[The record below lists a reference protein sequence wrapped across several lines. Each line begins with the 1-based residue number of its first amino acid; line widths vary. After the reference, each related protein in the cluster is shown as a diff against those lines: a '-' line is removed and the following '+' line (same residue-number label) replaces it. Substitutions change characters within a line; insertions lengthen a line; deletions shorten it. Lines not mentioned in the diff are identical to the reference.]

1 MRERRLDTV
10 GLRLWGRPLDDAQF
24 SRAISALGAL
34 LAASKARDATA
45 FQRWVKGVDIAAEL
59 TGALAARPDGRR
71 RIAWTISP
79 VVDAKGKVDDIQQLG
94 LDPAALADA
103 WAAALAPLP
112 GWDPRGAP
120 SFEVR
125 AADFDLASHAQ
136 IGEWLGPRGA
146 LTASFVADPELGAGY
161 PFEWPIR
168 VAVVPGTGS
177 EGLLD
182 RLRMF
187 AQTQHGWMLDLVDFV
202 TPETPLEGCSILL
215 APWSLQAAVEWLA
228 IGPQRFDAASLI
240 ALDGLEFTSDLS
252 VGDVRRELI
261 ESANP
266 SVVGVVEVPADER
279 DRWFVDLIRELS
291 HDHTLDH
298 ALRLATAS
306 GAVPLV
312 IANPREIT
320 RMSVREA
327 AVIAVNSLER
337 FEGDLVELP
346 SMPAGS
352 FPMGPGRYPRT
363 EVIRLFQDPQAF
375 GQESRGATAVSILS
389 QIQWDFEG
397 GGQGTTEPE
406 PPDGYETGGNG
417 GEEPAMAAPDL
428 EEADGHGAREPE
440 PEAEPPGRAV
450 TAKPP
455 LPGKPPEP
463 PARYLQAQI
472 RSERDGA
479 STLARGPLEP
489 LTTYQL
495 DVHVGPPRR
504 GWKRGEVPL
513 PPDSVPQDKK
523 PHELQVIFDPGGR
536 AKPMVSKIVLPQDG
550 PSTTCRFAFKTPGRG
565 KFRGRVIIQFR
576 NRVLQTALITADL
589 ASAAAPPGP
598 LAGLQVRIET
608 TLRPGMVALD
618 DRLAYDLA
626 IVHND
631 DDEGRSRATASAGA
645 WAATLRTVDIKDEV
659 KVLQGL
665 LSKAGQRP
673 EDYQTLRSPA
683 TVDLIFA
690 LAMHGV
696 DMRRGLF
703 SESLHAPAAKDG
715 AIPRIQILAA
725 SPNAF
730 LPVEFLYDFPPPTQ
744 DATMCPNAEQ
754 ALLDGHCDPKKFHG
768 VAAADGAIPVVCPI
782 GFWAMNR
789 VIERHAKAAGLPKLK
804 GAAAGLRSIPVPG
817 RDTLGGLSTALFA
830 NSDRVLAPDADAVMQ
845 ALAKAASQGSTH
857 ATTWTEWVEDIKA
870 RGPDILV
877 LLAHT
882 AKNARANQTALEIAK
897 EDQVPAGRF
906 SESYVRLAARASG
919 EPDDRPGPLVF
930 LLGCETVLPWL
941 EYQTFVVRFQER
953 EASIVVG
960 TVATVAASHAANVA
974 VKLVEELAAR
984 TGPGA
989 GKHRAEAFGD
999 VLLTARR
1006 RLLSQGEVMA
1016 LCLTSYGDADWKLA

>member
-1 MRERRLDTV
+1 MTTRRLDTV
-10 GLRLWGRPLDDAQF
+10 GLRAWGAQLDDAQF
-24 SRAISALGAL
+24 GRALSAAGTL

-45 FQRWVKGVDIAAEL
+45 YRRWAKRVDIAAEL
-59 TGALAARPDGRR
+59 TLAIAARPDGRR

-79 VVDAKGKVDDIQQLG
+79 VVDANGEVQEIRQLG
-94 LDPAALADA
+94 LDPAVLADA
-103 WAAALAPLP
+103 WATAVAPLP

-125 AADFDLASHAQ
+125 AANFDLASHWQ

-146 LTASFVADPELGAGY
+146 LTASFVADPDLGTGNE
-161 PFEWPIR
+161 FEWPVR
-168 VAVVPGTGS
+168 VAAVPGPGS
-177 EGLLD
+177 DALLD
-182 RLRMF
+182 RLQTF
-187 AQTQHGWMLDLVDFV
+187 AQSQHAWALDLVEFV
-202 TPETPLEGCSILL
+202 APVGPEEPCDILL
-215 APWSLQAAVEWLA
+215 APWSLREAVEQVA
-228 IGPQRFDAASLI
+228 VAPHGYDAACLI
-240 ALDGLEFTSDLS
+240 ALDGLDVFAQES
-252 VGDVRRELI
+252 VGVTRDALA
-261 ESANP
+261 ESVDAWAI
-266 SVVGVVEVPADER
+266 GVVEVPDADRES
-279 DRWFVDLIRELS
+279 WFVDLIRELS

-298 ALRLATAS
+298 ALRFATQS
-306 GAVPLV
+306 GRVPLV
-312 IANPREIT
+312 IADPRAIS
-320 RMSVREA
+320 RMGVREA
-327 AVIAVNSLER
+327 AVRAVNMLER
-337 FEGDLVELP
+337 FDGDLIELP
-346 SMPAGS
+346 ALPAGS
-352 FPMGPGRYPRT
+352 FPMGAGRYPRT
-363 EVIRLFQDPQAF
+363 EVLRLFQDPQAF

-389 QIQWDFEG
+389 GIPETYLAG
-397 GGQGTTEPE
+397 GP
-406 PPDGYETGGNG
+406 G
-417 GEEPAMAAPDL
+417 GEEPPVAARPPD
-428 EEADGHGAREPE
+428 
-440 PEAEPPGRAV
+440 RAV
-450 TAKPP
+450 AAKPP
-455 LPGKPPEP
+455 EAGKPGDA
-463 PARYLQAQI
+463 PARYLQAQVH
-472 RSERDGA
+472 RQPPAEPKA
-479 STLARGPLEP
+479 KPKLVRGPLDP
-489 LTTYQL
+489 AAPYLL

-504 GWKRGEVPL
+504 GWQRGEVAL
-513 PPDSVPQDKK
+513 PPDAVPQDGKRHK
-523 PHELQVIFDPGGR
+523 LRVIFDPGGR
-536 AKPMVSKIVLPQDG
+536 AKPIVSKIVLPPVG
-550 PSTTCRFAFKTPGRG
+550 PSTTCRFAFRTPARGR
-565 KFRGRVIIQFR
+565 FRGRVIVQFR
-576 NRVLQTALITADL
+576 NRVLQTALVTADL
-589 ASAAAPPGP
+589 ASAAAQPGTQ
-598 LAGLQVRIET
+598 AGLKVRIEA

-618 DRLAYDLA
+618 KRRPYDLA

-631 DDEGRSRATASAGA
+631 DDEGKPRATASAGD

-673 EDYQTLRSPA
+673 EDYQTLRSAA

-703 SESLHAPAAKDG
+703 SGSPDAPVAKDG
-715 AIPRIQILAA
+715 VVPRIQILAA
-725 SPNAF
+725 NPNAF
-730 LPVEFLYDFPPPTQ
+730 LPIEFLYDFPPPTQ

-768 VAAADGAIPVVCPI
+768 VAAADGAIPIVCPI

-804 GAAAGLRSIPVPG
+804 GAAAGLRSTPVPG

-845 ALAKAASQGSTH
+845 ALTKAASKGSTH

-882 AKNARANQTALEIAK
+882 AKNVRANQTALEIAAA
-897 EDQVPAGRF
+897 DQVPAGRF

>member
-10 GLRLWGRPLDDAQF
+10 GLRLWGRQLDDAQF
-24 SRAISALGAL
+24 SRAFSALGAL

-45 FQRWVKGVDIAAEL
+45 FQGWAAHIDIAA
-59 TGALAARPDGRR
+59 ALSRLIAPRADGRR

-79 VVDAKGKVDDIQQLG
+79 VVDAKGKVDEIQQLG

-125 AADFDLASHAQ
+125 AANFDLASHAQ

-146 LTASFVADPELGAGY
+146 LTASVVADPDLGAGY

-168 VAVVPGTGS
+168 VAIVPGTGS

-182 RLRMF
+182 RLRAF
-187 AQTQHGWMLDLVDFV
+187 AQTQHGWALDLIDFV
-202 TPETPLEGCSILL
+202 TPEMPLDACSILL
-215 APWSLQAAVEWLA
+215 APWSLREAVEWLA

-240 ALDGLEFTSDLS
+240 ALDGLDFTSNLS
-252 VGDVRRELI
+252 VGDVRRELA

-266 SVVGVVEVPADER
+266 SVVGVVEVPEGER

-306 GAVPLV
+306 GPVPLV
-312 IANPREIT
+312 IANPGEIT

-337 FEGDLVELP
+337 FDGDLVELP
-346 SMPAGS
+346 PLPPGS

-389 QIQWDFEG
+389 QVHWDYEAG
-397 GGQGTTEPE
+397 GAGVTEPE
-406 PPDGYETGGNG
+406 PVDGSET
-417 GEEPAMAAPDL
+417 
-428 EEADGHGAREPE
+428 DGRGAGPE
-440 PEAEPPGRAV
+440 PGPEPPDRAT

-455 LPGKPPEP
+455 PAGKPPEP
-463 PARYLQAQI
+463 PARYLQAQV
-472 RSERDGA
+472 RRRPPTKPTTQP
-479 STLARGPLEP
+479 TLVRGPLDP
-489 LTTYQL
+489 LATYLL

-504 GWKRGEVPL
+504 GWQRGEIPL
-513 PPDSVPQDKK
+513 PPDALPEDGKRHK
-523 PHELQVIFDPGGR
+523 LRVIFDPGGR
-536 AKPMVSKIVLPQDG
+536 AKPMVSTIVLPPAG
-550 PSTTCRFAFKTPGRG
+550 SSTTCRFEFRTPGRG
-565 KFRGRVIIQFR
+565 RFRGRVIVQFR
-576 NRVLQTALITADL
+576 NRVLQTALVTADL
-589 ASAAAPPGP
+589 AGDAARPGT
-598 LAGLQVRIET
+598 LAGLKVRIEA

-618 DRLAYDLA
+618 KRRAYDLA

-631 DDEGRSRATASAGA
+631 DDEGKPRATASAGD

-696 DMRRGLF
+696 DMRQGLF
-703 SESLHAPAAKDG
+703 AGSPDAPVAKAG
-715 AIPRIQILAA
+715 AVPRIQVLAA
-725 SPNAF
+725 NPNAF
-730 LPVEFLYDFPPPTQ
+730 LPIEFLYDFPPPTQ

-754 ALLDGHCDPKKFHG
+754 ALLDGHCDPAKFHG
-768 VAAADGAIPVVCPI
+768 PAAADGAIPVVCPI

-789 VIERHAKAAGLPKLK
+789 VIERHAKAAALPKLK

-830 NSDRVLAPDADAVMQ
+830 NSDRVLAPDADAVMD
-845 ALAKAASQGSTH
+845 ALAKAASKGSTR
-857 ATTWTEWVEDIKA
+857 ATTWNEWVADIKA

-906 SESYVRLAARASG
+906 SESYVRLAARATG